1 MGEHHPS
8 LPVTATGLDA
18 LTIADRLA
26 REAGALIRDAA
37 TRARTFERK
46 GRNNLVTATDHASEQ
61 LIIDGLSTAFP
72 DHRILSEESNPDTDP
87 SRGWVW
93 SIDPLDG
100 TRNFASGI
108 PIYCVNIA
116 LLLDGEA
123 VLGATYDPN
132 RDECLLGG
140 PGLGLTSNGRA
151 VTASVAPDLA
161 SAVIVADL
169 GYDDHKA
176 AMTLDTLRALW
187 PGYQSVRIIGSA
199 ALGLAWAA
207 SGRADLNLHLLLYPW
222 DIAAGLALVPAGGG
236 IMLDR
241 AGAPASIASETVV
254 AGSSA
259 VVHEFLQVA
268 ADHPWQ

>member
-1 MGEHHPS
+1 VTHHPP
-8 LPVTATGLDA
+8 LPRTASGDDA
-18 LTIADRLA
+18 LAVAGHLA
-26 REAGALIRDAA
+26 RTAGALIRDAA
-37 TRARTFERK
+37 TRERAFERK
-46 GRNNLVTATDHASEQ
+46 GRNNLVTATDHASEA
-61 LIIDGLSTAFP
+61 LIIEGLRDAFP

-87 SRGWVW
+87 SHGWVW

-100 TRNFASGI
+100 TRNFASGV

-116 LLLDGEA
+116 LLHDGEA

-140 PGLGLTSNGRA
+140 PGLGLTSNGRP
-151 VTASVAPDLA
+151 VTSSTAADLA

-169 GYDDHKA
+169 GYDDRKA

-236 IMLDR
+236 VILDR
-241 AGAPASIASETVV
+241 TGAPATIHSETVV
-254 AGSSA
+254 AGSPA
-259 VVHEFLQVA
+259 VVQEFLLVA
-268 ADHPWQ
+268 AGHPWR